1 MSIIE
6 VKPLPNYCVFLR
18 FASGESGNV
27 DLSDL
32 AGRGVFAAW
41 LEPGFFERVAVRD
54 GTIFWPED
62 LDLCPDSLYLRLT
75 GKQPEEL
82 FPALKHSEVHA

>member
-1 MSIIE
+1 MRIVE
-6 VKPLPNYCVFLR
+6 VKAEPNFRVFLR
-18 FASGESGNV
+18 FETGESGSV
-27 DLSDL
+27 DLSEF

-41 LEPGFFERVAVRD
+41 LEPGFFDRVAMRD
-54 GTIFWPED
+54 GTIVWPDD

-82 FPALKHSEVHA
+82 FPALRLAEAHA